1 MDPNQFLI
9 NWLRSQ
15 SLVPD
20 GILAQA
26 MRIQFHNPQQPLF
39 HILVQLGAFT
49 EEQGRHY
56 HAQATQAFQSQSF
69 ENSFDSAHDVTVVP
83 TLQSTHGNSSRALP
97 TRHTP
102 SSASQSSGEF
112 EIPVFEKYE
121 IDGEISRGGMG
132 VVFRARYKESQ
143 LAVALKVILSQSPPE
158 EEIKRFR
165 REAQT
170 LAQIQHPG
178 VVRVRDFGES
188 QGRPY
193 FAMDLVDGIPLKG
206 AIDDHMR
213 KQGSVPDFSWTIE
226 IFSEIASALVHCHEL
241 NIIHRDLKP
250 ANILVDNETEQPVI
264 VDFGLVKRNVGAPEE
279 VADSLDN
286 LTKSQATLGTPA
298 YMAPEQFDRQGPLG
312 DVDKKSDVWGFGAT
326 LYYALTGQAPYTGE
340 TVFNI
345 YKALL
350 KGDPPPPNTINPEIP
365 DFLNELCSSCLTR
378 NKSQRPT
385 MEAIEHALKRPVD
398 DQSLKKRRSRQ
409 GNLVLVGGGL
419 VISMIFLALGVLVLY
434 PQILDRQAPVLTL
447 ESLASKSSEDFV
459 LVAGTV
465 SDDFPDRVEIAY
477 GSSMETVILNGA
489 TFSKRIPLKIGDN
502 RIRVRAVDRNG
513 LRSTVKRIDIRRFMV
528 KAEITVEAMPKESYD
543 AECILKGRVP
553 DFVEKL
559 ECNGEELLLQG
570 GQFTKTLNLNF
581 GKNQWTL
588 VAHDKNKQSTRK
600 VISCFRNAVYT
611 VGQVKPNPKTRISAR
626 HFTILEDAIEAAQ
639 KQPLNRTVP
648 KILILERSL
657 RCGLSVKGR
666 LMLEGIDKDTTT
678 IESKD
683 ETALSVAEGQVQLKN
698 LTFKTVVEE
707 KSAFFAL
714 KLESGSVTASDCRF
728 LGGFDTIR
736 LGSEFSKSRAGL
748 YPTLKLD
755 DCLVENSLN
764 NGIYARFT
772 GVVQLKDCK
781 VRGHKEGGVIIEIT
795 AGKSVQAGDI
805 KTSTIE
811 SCILEKNGG
820 EGLELNGRS
829 HLTVRAS
836 TFRDN
841 NEEGILL
848 REVKDERIL
857 IENCVFERNGKGQPS
872 VSTRRFAAVRLSKG
886 SSAQV
891 NHCHFRDNFGDAFR
905 GESSETELRVEDC
918 EVEGGR
924 SGMLIDKGALLKMKS
939 TSIADCEFY
948 GILFNR
954 GRCAKFLDND
964 VKGCDSG
971 IILKKQS
978 NVTMTRSRI
987 KNNQAYGILCSDRS
1001 RLTLLSCE
1009 IKENN
1014 VGLGATK
1021 GGSVSHSKC
1030 RFEGQRH
1037 VDKQSDT
1044 PKAIVEIP

>member
-1 MDPNQFLI
+1 
-9 NWLRSQ
+9 
-15 SLVPD
+15 
-20 GILAQA
+20 
-26 MRIQFHNPQQPLF
+26 MRLQFHNPQQPLF

-56 HAQATQAFQSQSF
+56 HAQASQAFQSRSF
-69 ENSFDSAHDVTVVP
+69 ENSVDSAHDVTVVP
-83 TLQSTHGNSSRALP
+83 TLQSTHGNSSRGLP
-97 TRHTP
+97 SPNTP
-102 SSASQSSGEF
+102 SSASHSSGEF
-112 EIPVFEKYE
+112 EIPVFDKYE

-188 QGRPY
+188 QGKPY
-193 FAMDLVDGIPLKG
+193 FAMDLIDGIPLKS
-206 AIDDHMR
+206 AIDDEMR
-213 KQGSVPDFSWTIE
+213 KQGAVPEFSWTIE

-250 ANILVDNETEQPVI
+250 ANILVDNETGQPVI
-264 VDFGLVKRNVGAPEE
+264 VDFGLVKRNVGAPED

-385 MEAIEHALKRPVD
+385 MEAIEHALRRPVN

-409 GNLVLVGGGL
+409 GNLVLLGGAL
-419 VISMIFLALGVLVLY
+419 VISMILLSLGILVLY
-434 PQILDRQAPVLTL
+434 PQILDREAPVLTL
-447 ESLASKSSEDFV
+447 ESLANKTSEEFV

-465 SDDFPDRVEIAY
+465 SDDFPDRVEIAF
-477 GSSMETVILNGA
+477 GSNTETVILSGA
-489 TFSKRIPLKIGDN
+489 TFSKRVPLKIGDN
-502 RIRVRAVDRNG
+502 RIRVRAVDQNG
-513 LRSTVKRIDIRRFMV
+513 LRSAVKRIDIRRFIV

-543 AECILKGRVP
+543 AEFLLRGTVP

-559 ECNGEELLLQG
+559 ECNGEELNLQD
-570 GQFTKTLNLNF
+570 GQFTKTLRLNF

-588 VAHDKNKQSTRK
+588 VAHDKYKQRTRK
-600 VISCFRNAVYT
+600 VISLYRNAVYT
-611 VGQVKPNPKTRISAR
+611 VGQVKPSPQKRISAR
-626 HFTILEDAIEAAQ
+626 HFTKLEDAIKAAQ
-639 KQPLNRTVP
+639 KQPLNQTVP
-648 KILILERSL
+648 KILILER
-657 RCGLSVKGR
+657 RIRGGFSVRGR
-666 LMLEGIDKDTTT
+666 LFLEGIDKDTTT

-683 ETALSVAEGQVQLKN
+683 ESAFSVAEGQIQLKN
-698 LTFKTVVEE
+698 LTFKTVIEE
-707 KSAFFAL
+707 QSAFFAL
-714 KLESGSVTASDCRF
+714 KLESGSVTASHCQF
-728 LGGFDTIR
+728 IGGFDTIR
-736 LGSEFSKSRAGL
+736 LSSEFSRTRADL
-748 YPTLKLD
+748 YPTLELA
-755 DCLVENSLN
+755 DCIVRDSKS
-764 NGIYARFT
+764 NGIYARFM
-772 GVVQLKDCK
+772 GIVQLKNCQ
-781 VRGHKEGGVIIEIT
+781 VRGHKEAGVFIEIA
-795 AGKSVQAGDI
+795 AGPSVQRGDI

-811 SCILEKNGG
+811 SCVLEKNAG

-829 HLTVRAS
+829 HLTIRE
-836 TFRDN
+836 TKIRDN
-841 NEEGILL
+841 IEEGILASNGQS
-848 REVKDERIL
+848 ERLL
-857 IENCVFERNGKGQPS
+857 IENCDFERNGKGRKRKDS
-872 VSTRRFAAVRLSKG
+872 RIFAAIHLRTG
-886 SSAQV
+886 SSAEV
-891 NHCHFRDNFGDAFR
+891 NGCEFRDNFAAAL
-905 GESSETELRVEDC
+905 ECENVETRLRVEDC
-918 EVEGGR
+918 KILGGY
-924 SGMLIDKGALLKMKS
+924 SGILIEKGSRLDMKS
-939 TSIADCEFY
+939 TTISNCKFY
-948 GILFNR
+948 GILFSR
-954 GRCAKFLDND
+954 GKSGKFLDS
-964 VKGCDSG
+964 VVEGCDSG

-978 NVTMTRSRI
+978 NVTLTGSRI
-987 KNNQAYGILCSDRS
+987 KNNNAYGILCSDRS
-1001 RLTLLSCE
+1001 RLILLSCE

-1021 GGSVSHSKC
+1021 GGYISHSKC

-1037 VDKQSDT
+1037 SDKQSDA
-1044 PKAIVEIP
+1044 PKSIVEIP